1 MHLPSAG
8 SRLHHP
14 VKGEGSIF
22 TAYTWQDW
30 LSENGSRDLLLKII
44 RTYKASADFKNA
56 LTAQSYFDGDNEA
69 IRQKVVL
76 KANTINQT
84 DETGRVTKI
93 LQNQEIA
100 GARLANGFFTR
111 AVMQQNQ
118 FLLGNGVRLKD
129 QAQKDRLGLGFDK
142 VLETMGE
149 NALVQGVCWGFWNL
163 DHLEVIPAASDKASG
178 FVALLDEM
186 TSQPMLGI
194 QFWQLTAKKPL
205 YIRLFEVDG
214 VTLLRHKDNILEEVE
229 PKRSYVRRTSVDAAG
244 AQVVGENNYSVL
256 PVIPFYANKRK
267 ASELTVHI
275 KSKID
280 AYDRIASDF
289 VDNLDRA
296 NDVYWV
302 LTNFGGGTQA
312 VLEMLEQI
320 NKIRAVVNQ
329 GNGMGSATAE
339 PHTIEV
345 PYEARKTALELLR
358 SALYEDFMALDM
370 SSITGGS
377 LTNVAIEAATA
388 DLNMKANAY
397 EWQAFQ
403 FMQKLL
409 SLLGIQTEDIKFR
422 RQTISNAQEIVESI
436 YLARGDLSRRKALE
450 LNPYILEDEIE
461 TIMDEIDEEDT
472 LAGGRVTE
480 PEVA

>member
-1 MHLPSAG
+1 M
-8 SRLHHP
+8 
-14 VKGEGSIF
+14 F

-30 LSENGSRDLLLKII
+30 LSEGGSRELLLKII
-44 RTYKASADFKNA
+44 RTYKASADFKQA
-56 LTAQSYFDGDNEA
+56 LTAQMYFDGGNEA
-69 IRQKVVL
+69 ISQKVIL
-76 KANTINQT
+76 RANSITQT
-84 DETGRVTKI
+84 DPDTGKTTRA

-100 GARLANGFFTR
+100 GNRLANGFFTR

-118 FLLGNGVRLKD
+118 FLLGSGVRLQD

-142 VLETMGE
+142 VLEHMGE
-149 NALVQGVCWGFWNL
+149 NALVHGVCWGFWNL
-163 DHLEVIPAASDKASG
+163 DHLEAIPAASDNDSG
-178 FVALLDEM
+178 FVALLDEG

-194 QFWQLTAKKPL
+194 QFWQLTAKKPM
-205 YIRLFEVDG
+205 YVRLFETDG
-214 VTLLRHKDNILEEVE
+214 VTLLRKTDQSLEEVE
-229 PKRSYVRRTSVDAAG
+229 PKRAYVRRTVTDAAG
-244 AQVVGENNYSVL
+244 TQVVGESNYAFL
-256 PVIPFYANKRK
+256 PVIPLYANKRK
-267 ASELTVHI
+267 ASELTVPI

-302 LTNFGGGTQA
+302 LTNFGGGTQQ

-339 PHTIEV
+339 PKTIEV
-345 PYEARKTALELLR
+345 PYEARKTALDLLR

-370 SSITGGS
+370 HALTGGS

-397 EWQAFQ
+397 EWQVFQ
-403 FMQKLL
+403 FMQKLMT
-409 SLLGIQTEDIKFR
+409 LLGIQTEDIKFR
-422 RQTISNAQEIVESI
+422 RQTISNAQETVESI

-450 LNPYILEDEIE
+450 LNPYIAEDEIDA
-461 TIMDEIDEEDT
+461 ILDEIALEDIGAT
-472 LAGGRVTE
+472 GEA
-480 PEVA
+480 